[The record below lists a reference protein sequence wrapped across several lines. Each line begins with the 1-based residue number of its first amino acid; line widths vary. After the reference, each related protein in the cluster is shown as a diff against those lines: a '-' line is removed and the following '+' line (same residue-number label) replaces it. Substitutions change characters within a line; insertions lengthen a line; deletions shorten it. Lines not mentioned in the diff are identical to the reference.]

1 MHIKTKILAT
11 IVAIYLTTTTGY
23 TKDIKSMN
31 EIETQVLS
39 TVETMTHAFHAKNI
53 EGVMASYEK
62 QAVVVFE
69 PLSPI
74 SDADQIKQMFEGAFT
89 LNPEFTYAGH
99 EVFVSEDIALHIAPW
114 QMEGKMPDGQVIEQ
128 SGLSVAVLR
137 KQSDDTWRM
146 VIDNPHGQLLLQ
158 R

>member
-23 TKDIKSMN
+23 TREINPMN

-39 TVETMTHAFHAKNI
+39 TVETMTHAFHTKNI

-62 QAVVVFE
+62 QAIVVFE
-69 PLSPI
+69 PSSPI

-99 EVFVSEDIALHIAPW
+99 EVFVSEDIALHIAP
-114 QMEGKMPDGQVIEQ
+114 MADG
-128 SGLSVAVLR
+128 R
-137 KQSDDTWRM
+137 
-146 VIDNPHGQLLLQ
+146 
-158 R
+158 

>member
-11 IVAIYLTTTTGY
+11 LVAIYLTTTTGY

-53 EGVMASYEK
+53 ESVMASYEK
-62 QAVVVFE
+62 QAIVVFE
-69 PLSPI
+69 PSSPI

-114 QMEGKMPDGQVIEQ
+114 QMEGKTPDGQVIEQ

-137 KQSDDTWRM
+137 KQSDGTWRM

-158 R
+158 K